1 MSMSSTHSFPIETGV
16 DLDFRPASYVA
27 DWCATAAAIQNV
39 VGEER
44 REQLHQRVAAGT
56 LRCPVSARMLADH
69 LHHRTRKAWVAL
81 DPARH
86 ISGEYLPR
94 YERGENEIARIVVG
108 TTPRLVYSL
117 RAGTRMYPGKRP
129 HFGQSTRRT
138 GEDNKRYRLAGEC
151 GNAFEIPTPYSVGV
165 LSLRELV
172 ALIDR
177 VRAPHLDEVPTHLP
191 FPERLVWWRAQREH
205 HAGSLQRFVRVS
217 SVVYP
222 ELGAFYRERL
232 RWWVANRFAGS
243 KGRMQYAEPLDMALE
258 AWWRRGR

>member
-1 MSMSSTHSFPIETGV
+1 MPLAQSFPIEPGV
-16 DLDFRPASYVA
+16 DLDFRPDSYVA
-27 DWCATAAAIQNV
+27 DGCATAAAIQNV
-39 VGEER
+39 MGEER
-44 REQLHQRVAAGT
+44 LEQLHQRMAVGT
-56 LRCPVSARMLADH
+56 LRYAVSARMLADH
-69 LHHRTRKAWVAL
+69 LHHRTRMAWVAL

-86 ISGEYLPR
+86 ISGECLPR

-117 RAGTRMYPGKRP
+117 RAHTRMFSGKRP

-138 GEDNKRYRLAGEC
+138 GEDNRRYRLVGEC
-151 GNAFEIPTPYSVGV
+151 GNAFEIPTPCSASV

-205 HAGSLQRFVRVS
+205 HAGALQRFVRVS

-232 RWWVANRFAGS
+232 RWWVANRFACS
-243 KGRMQYAEPLDMALE
+243 KGRLQYAEALDMALE